1 MAPTSPAH
9 RLKSMRRVSSDR
21 KKKYV
26 VHGHVLISGALT
38 LNLRAQSENEGVSI
52 RNKIDAIRPRVP
64 KNMLASIQ
72 TPARATATFR
82 PDRRRKL
89 QLVLGIIA
97 NHRPT
102 TQAVKGGCLA
112 YPS

>member
-9 RLKSMRRVSSDR
+9 RLKSMRRVSSER

-52 RNKIDAIRPRVP
+52 RNKIDAIRPRVS
-64 KNMLASIQ
+64 KKMLASIQ
-72 TPARATATFR
+72 TPARAAAMFR
-82 PDRRRKL
+82 PDSRKKL
-89 QLVLGIIA
+89 QLARGIMV
-97 NHRPT
+97 NHSPA
-102 TQAVKGGCLA
+102 TQAVKGGCLT
-112 YPS
+112 

>member
-1 MAPTSPAH
+1 
-9 RLKSMRRVSSDR
+9 MRRVSSDR

-52 RNKIDAIRPRVP
+52 RNKIDAIRPRAP
-64 KNMLASIQ
+64 KTMLASIQ
-72 TPARATATFR
+72 TPVRATATFR
-82 PDRRRKL
+82 PDRRKKL

-112 YPS
+112 